1 MKPGDINDR
10 FRYIYGFIT
19 LVCVLIILRIL
30 YLGIVEKENYKSVAE
45 ESIYK
50 DITIPAP
57 RGEIRDKNGILLAGN
72 KPIFTVTILKNE
84 IDSSVSSVK
93 ERKLKINAVSKKIS
107 DILKNNNE
115 NIQDNFPINISNDSY
130 TFIFD
135 EDIKKWKKENNIDEN
150 MNAKDAFYKIKD
162 NFVKQ
167 TGTVIDSNAS
177 VFEIQKILNENGIYP
192 PISVTGD
199 MEYTRALDKEQW
211 LGNYGIKDTKISAKD
226 AFAKVRNNRLID
238 EKLTD
243 EQARDVLVIVDA
255 MLSKKYLQY
264 EPALISRDI
273 SQKTVAIIEENIV
286 ELDGVNVQVQPLR
299 YYPQGNLASHIL
311 GQIGKISSS
320 DESYLKDERYSKSD
334 YVGKSGIEFAF
345 EKYLKGTNGYER
357 VLVDSAGKKIKDIES
372 KESTS
377 GNTVYL
383 SIDAKLQKVAET
395 SLEKTLKTL
404 QVGGTYDSKWGDM
417 KMRGAT
423 KVYKNANAGA
433 IVALDIKTGKVL
445 AMASYPSYDPN
456 MFTDG
461 LTQEQLKSLE
471 PENPNDPLSP
481 KPMFNAATMTAV
493 QPGSVFK
500 MITALAGL
508 ENGLDP
514 YYSIEDKGFIEIG
527 GVPFGNWL
535 WNQERRTQGFEN
547 VVTALRDSNNY
558 YFYCISVG
566 YNYAT
571 DKKIP
576 MGDMKNGTTIL
587 DMARKFGLDKKTGLE
602 IYELSGKI
610 PDPKTKYLQ
619 QQQYMKRDITSK
631 MANYFKDINA
641 QANEKQYEERINT
654 IISWTDENPSR
665 AEIIKRLANLNVRSE
680 KLEEIADLLKYTY
693 FNHANWTTGDIFNM
707 AIGQGEHQ
715 YTPVQIA
722 NYISAIANNG
732 YLNKVSLVDKLV
744 EKQTGIQSVVEP
756 EREKIDISNAQNYY
770 YIQHGM
776 IDVSDEGTAKD
787 IFAKFP
793 IKVAAKTGTAETQ
806 GKIPT
811 KDEVAYYMS
820 HLDYYN
826 VNKDEVLALSAK
838 LKENSTFKYKD
849 EYYLKSAILSL
860 NRSLTINDL
869 DTFKETYGDYSW
881 FVAYAPYDKPEIAV
895 VTLLFQGGSGGHA
908 GPATRDVIAQYMG
921 LNNEEVQLNDEKDDL
936 KIKVEQD
943 QSNTQK
949 KTYNYEDKYTQNQSN
964 YVQQSPNPSYTPSIE
979 EKPKVVNNQN
989 NDTQVQEQK
998 NNNIVNTPSDS
1009 NESNNT
1015 SEQKNNPPPVNQD
1028 ITPPP
1033 EPKED
1038 DSSSDKSY
1046 DGDGNGDD
1054 NSNGDSVIF

>member
-1 MKPGDINDR
+1 MKPGDINNR
-10 FRYIYGFIT
+10 FKYIYGFIA
-19 LVCVLIILRIL
+19 LVCILIIMRIL
-30 YLGIVEKENYKSVAE
+30 FLGIIEKENYRSIAE

-57 RGEIRDKNGILLAGN
+57 RGEIRDKNGVLLAGN

-84 IDSSVSSVK
+84 IENSKNSIK
-93 ERKLKINAVSKKIS
+93 EKKLKINDVSKKIS
-107 DILKNNNE
+107 DILKKNNE
-115 NIQDNFPINISNDSY
+115 NIEDSFPISISKDAY
-130 TFIFD
+130 IFTFD
-135 EDIKKWKKENNIDEN
+135 EEIKKWKKDNNIDDK
-150 MNAKDAFYKIKD
+150 MSAKEAFYKIAD
-162 NFVKQ
+162 NFSKQ
-167 TGTVIDSNAS
+167 SGIAIDKNSS
-177 VFEIQKILNENGIYP
+177 VFEIQKTLNEHGIYP
-192 PISVTGD
+192 PISVTGN

-211 LGNYGIKDTKISAKD
+211 LSNYGIKDKKISAKE
-226 AFAKVRNNRLID
+226 AFSKIRKNRLID

-243 EQARDVLVIVDA
+243 AQARDILVIVDA

-286 ELDGVNVQVQPLR
+286 DLSGVNVQVEPLR

-320 DESYLKDERYSKSD
+320 DEAYLEDERYSKSD

-345 EKYLKGTNGYER
+345 EKHLKGTNGYER
-357 VLVDSAGKKIKDIES
+357 VLVDSAGNKIKDIES
-372 KESTS
+372 KEGTA

-404 QVGGTYDSKWGDM
+404 QVGGVYKSKWGDT

-461 LTQEQLKSLE
+461 LTQAQLKSLE

-547 VVTALRDSNNY
+547 VVTALKDSNNY

-587 DMARKFGLDKKTGLE
+587 DMARRFGLDKKTGLE

-619 QQQYMKRDITSK
+619 QQQNMKRDITSK
-631 MANYFKDINA
+631 MANYFKDITA
-641 QANEKQYEERINT
+641 KANEKQYEERINT
-654 IISWTDENPSR
+654 IIGWTDENPSR
-665 AEIIKRLANLNVRSE
+665 SEIIKRLANLKVRSE
-680 KLEEIADLLKYTY
+680 KLEEVADLLKYTY

-732 YLNKVSLVDKLV
+732 YLNKVSLVNKLV
-744 EKQTGIQSVVEP
+744 EKQTGKETLVQP
-756 EREKIDISNAQNYY
+756 EREKIAVSNPQNYY
-770 YIQHGM
+770 YIQQGM
-776 IDVSDEGTAKD
+776 VDVSDEGTAKD

-793 IKVAAKTGTAETQ
+793 VKVAAKTGTAETQ

-820 HLDYYN
+820 HLGYYD
-826 VNKDEVLALSAK
+826 VKKDDVLALAKK
-838 LKENSTFKYKD
+838 LKEKSTAKYKE
-849 EYYLKSAILSL
+849 EYYIKSAILSL

-881 FVAYAPYDKPEIAV
+881 FVAYAPYDNPEIAV

-921 LNNEEVQLNDEKDDL
+921 LNKEEVKLNDEKDDL

-949 KTYNYEDKYTQNQSN
+949 KTYNYENTYTPNQNN
-964 YVQQSPNPSYTPSIE
+964 YVQQNSSPTYTAPVE
-979 EKPKVVNNQN
+979 EKPKVVNTPPKNNTQVQNQN
-989 NDTQVQEQK
+989 NNPPTVTAPTDKKENTNPPVQ
-998 NNNIVNTPSDS
+998 N
-1009 NESNNT
+1009 
-1015 SEQKNNPPPVNQD
+1015 NNPPPAMED
-1028 ITPPP
+1028 KAPP
-1033 EPKED
+1033 ETKQPKEEENPP
-1038 DSSSDKSY
+1038 DKNY
-1046 DGDGNGDD
+1046 DGDGNGD
-1054 NSNGDSVIF
+1054 NVIF

>member
-1 MKPGDINDR
+1 MKPADINNR
-10 FRYIYGFIT
+10 FKYIYGFIA
-19 LVCVLIILRIL
+19 LVCILIIMRIL
-30 YLGIVEKENYKSVAE
+30 FLGIVEKENYRSIAE

-57 RGEIRDKNGILLAGN
+57 RGEIRDKNGVLLAGN

-84 IDSSVSSVK
+84 IENSVSNAK

-107 DILKNNNE
+107 DILKKNNE
-115 NIQDNFPINISNDSY
+115 SIEDNFPINITNGAY

-135 EDIKKWKKENNIDEN
+135 EDIKKWKKDNNIDEK
-150 MNAKDAFYKIKD
+150 MNAKEAFYKIAD
-162 NFVKQ
+162 NFSKQ
-167 TGTVIDSNAS
+167 SGTPIDKNSS
-177 VFEIQKILNENGIYP
+177 VFEIQKGLNENGIYP
-192 PISVTGD
+192 PISVTGN

-226 AFAKVRNNRLID
+226 AFAKIRKNRLID

-243 EQARDVLVIVDA
+243 AQARDILIIVDA

-286 ELDGVNVQVQPLR
+286 ALDGVTVQVEPLR

-311 GQIGKISSS
+311 GQIGKISSN
-320 DESYLKDERYSKSD
+320 DEAYLEDERYSKSD
-334 YVGKSGIEFAF
+334 YVGKSGIEYAF
-345 EKYLKGTNGYER
+345 EKHLKGTNGYER
-357 VLVDSAGKKIKDIES
+357 VLVDSAGNKIKDIES
-372 KESTS
+372 KEGTA

-383 SIDAKLQKVAET
+383 SIDAKLQKVAEA

-423 KVYKNANAGA
+423 KIYKNANAGA

-461 LTQEQLKSLE
+461 LTQAQLKSLE

-535 WNQERRTQGFEN
+535 WNQERKTQGFEN
-547 VVTALRDSNNY
+547 VVTALKDSNNY

-571 DKKIP
+571 DKNIP

-641 QANEKQYEERINT
+641 KANEKQYEERIKT

-665 AEIIKRLANLNVRSE
+665 AEIIKRLANLKVRSE
-680 KLEEIADLLKYTY
+680 KLEEVADLLKYTY

-732 YLNKVSLVDKLV
+732 YLNKVSLVNKLV
-744 EKQTGIQSVVEP
+744 EKQSGKETVIQP
-756 EREKIDISNAQNYY
+756 EREKIAISNPQNYY

-776 IDVSDEGTAKD
+776 VDVSDEGTAKD

-820 HLDYYN
+820 HLGYYD
-826 VNKDEVLALSAK
+826 VKKDDVLALAKK
-838 LKENSTFKYKD
+838 LKAQSTTKYKE
-849 EYYLKSAILSL
+849 EYYIKSAILSL

-921 LNNEEVQLNDEKDDL
+921 LNKEEVKLNDEKDNL
-936 KIKVEQD
+936 KIRVEQD

-949 KTYNYEDKYTQNQSN
+949 KTYNYENTYTPNQNN
-964 YVQQSPNPSYTPSIE
+964 YLQQNPNPSYTTPVE
-979 EKPKVVNNQN
+979 EKPKVVNTQPKNNTQVQNQN
-989 NDTQVQEQK
+989 NNPPT
-998 NNNIVNTPSDS
+998 VNTPT
-1009 NESNNT
+1009 EKKENT
-1015 SEQKNNPPPVNQD
+1015 NPPAQNNNAQPVQED
-1028 ITPPP
+1028 KAPP
-1033 EPKED
+1033 ETKPPKQEED
-1038 DSSSDKSY
+1038 PSDKTY
-1046 DGDGNGDD
+1046 DGDGNGD
-1054 NSNGDSVIF
+1054 SVIF